1 MAKQTR
7 KCKICGKEFNIIKND
22 YVKFRNGFCETKC
35 FIKHKRNKGIVEDI
49 IQLELEE
56 LLKITKEE
64 KRIRSEK
71 ELEETKK
78 KIKAKS
84 KEINRK
90 ENHNKLVNYFMDTY
104 SIRVIPQYFYS
115 KLAQINNG
123 TFKGISKGIPYNHL
137 YEMFKIKQ
145 SELDRIANNCKKK
158 GNELVGISRLNYDLA
173 VIVNK
178 YDGYL
183 QWKQK
188 QEILE
193 AEAVKQKQ
201 EEREAKV
208 NYKYIEKVSK
218 SRNDDD
224 LNICDLV
231 DDIY

>member
-22 YVKFRNGFCETKC
+22 YVKFRNGFCEIKC

-90 ENHNKLVNYFMDTY
+90 ENHNKLVNYFIDTY

-123 TFKGISKGIPYNHL
+123 TFKGIAKGIPYNHL

-158 GNELVGISRLNYDLA
+158 GNELVGVNRLNYDLA
-173 VIVNK
+173 VIVSK

-201 EEREAKV
+201 EEKEAKV

-218 SRNDDD
+218 SSHDDD
-224 LNICDLV
+224 LSICDLV